1 MTKTGDCKGERRV
14 GRAKRRRKRWLSS
27 REMSL
32 AEKQWGEHILQNKVV
47 FQNPNINSG
56 YETKE
61 VVTFCLVFL

>member
-1 MTKTGDCKGERRV
+1 V